1 MRWPRATAPAWPVHA
16 GFAGAVLLFGIAYA
30 ASGPGG
36 RMIIFTAGTA
46 VPVLTFVAALLAGHL
61 TDRRPWITALAGLV
75 LLAVSM
81 ALWPD
86 WITDHHLGRA
96 EGRPVDFIIAAA
108 HSLFLIGTA
117 WALRRY
123 GKNDS
128 GGMLD
133 AGLLGLCA
141 AGPLWAWLIA
151 PHLTADASLLGEVLA
166 LSDLMVLCGVMS
178 CLVRIGFRSRKAR
191 GPVAYLL
198 ACTTLTL
205 AGEVSATLTQH
216 GTATWT
222 SELMMAAYLSI
233 GAAVLLPAAPQITF
247 PTGRVKT
254 STGEP
259 PLAWIGAALAANP
272 ALAAIQAVRGA
283 EGTSLLLSV
292 GSLLIVPLVLLRLK
306 QLSGQ
311 RRQAERTLAHHAHH
325 DELTGLYNRRH
336 ITAKIDEALAG
347 LAGGEIERVTL
358 LLCDLDG
365 FKPVNDRFGHQAGD
379 AVLKTI
385 AVRLSGAVQ
394 HTDVV
399 GRIGGDEF
407 LVLIRGASPDGITE
421 RLADLVREPISLG
434 GTTVQV
440 GVSIGAA
447 HATRADQ
454 LDRDTFIGLADAEM
468 YTVKA
473 DRRATR
479 REHQHAT

>member
-16 GFAGAVLLFGIAYA
+16 GFAGAMLLFGVAYA
-30 ASGPGG
+30 MAGPGG
-36 RMIIFTAGTA
+36 RTIVFTAATA
-46 VPVLTFVAALLAGHL
+46 VPMLTFLAALLTGHL
-61 TDRRPWITALAGLV
+61 TDRRPWSTALAGLV

-81 ALWPD
+81 AHWPG
-86 WITDHHLGRA
+86 WITGHHLGRA

-133 AGLLGLCA
+133 AALLGLCA

-151 PHLTADASLLGEVLA
+151 PHLTASATLLGEVLA
-166 LSDLMVLCGVMS
+166 LSDMMVLCGVMS
-178 CLVRIGFRSRKAR
+178 CLARIGFRSRRAR
-191 GPVAYLL
+191 GPIAYLL
-198 ACTTLTL
+198 ASSALTL

-216 GTATWT
+216 GSAVWT
-222 SELMMAAYLSI
+222 IELMMAAYLSI
-233 GAAVLLPAAPQITF
+233 GAAVLLPAAPQITH
-247 PTGRVKT
+247 PTGRVKV

-259 PLAWIGAALAANP
+259 PLVWIGAALAANP
-272 ALAAIQAVRGA
+272 AVAAVQAIRGA

-292 GSLLIVPLVLLRLK
+292 GSLLIVPLVLLRLQ

-311 RRQAERTLAHHAHH
+311 RRLAERTLAHHAHH

-336 ITAKIDEALAG
+336 ITTRIDEALAE
-347 LAGGEIERVTL
+347 LAAGEIEQVSL

-379 AVLKTI
+379 AVLKTV
-385 AVRLSGAVQ
+385 AVRLTGALQ
-394 HTDVV
+394 PADVV

-407 LVLIRGASPDGITE
+407 LVLIKGGCPDGVVQ
-421 RLADLVREPISLG
+421 RLADLVREPIPLG
-434 GTTVQV
+434 GSAVQV

-447 HATRADQ
+447 HAVRGET

-468 YTVKA
+468 YAMKA
-473 DRRATR
+473 DRRMP
-479 REHQHAT
+479 QHAS